1 MFFNK
6 KEKEKP
12 IHVDLNTKQSISK
25 LLVWKKICLKI
36 LKSQEKSIIRG
47 WDNKSSNVKKTLKAL
62 GQCMA

>member
-6 KEKEKP
+6 IEKEKP
-12 IHVDLNTKQSISK
+12 
-25 LLVWKKICLKI
+25 ICLKI